1 MKTASEWVNP
11 QLLKRLKEI
20 DELKLIICNIL
31 QLESTTLSLWPV
43 IHKKSLTLLTDS
55 HLLATQLHYQKH
67 WILASLKQK
76 HAINLTAMDIK
87 FVSPVKARPKLKKKL
102 PIPTKPVRN
111 TVNSIAQGIDDE
123 DLRNSL
129 LNLMK

>member
-1 MKTASEWVNP
+1 MKTAREWVNP

-43 IHKKSLTLLTDS
+43 INKKSLTLLTDS
-55 HLLATQLHYQKH
+55 HVLATQLHYQKH
-67 WILASLKQK
+67 WILTSLKKK
-76 HAINLTAMDIK
+76 HAISLTAMDIK

-102 PIPTKPVRN
+102 PNPTKSVQN
-111 TVNSIAQGIDDE
+111 TVNSIAQGINDE
-123 DLRNSL
+123 DLRNAL